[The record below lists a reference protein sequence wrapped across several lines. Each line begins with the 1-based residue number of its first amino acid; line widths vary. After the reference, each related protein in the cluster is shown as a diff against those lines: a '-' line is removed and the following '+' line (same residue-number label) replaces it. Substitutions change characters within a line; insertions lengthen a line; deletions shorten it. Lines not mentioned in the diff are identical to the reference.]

1 MSFKQLIWRNLRKNI
16 RNYYLYVFALIFN
29 VTLYFSFV
37 TLQSDPAMNEV
48 TGSIKAEASMRAA
61 SILLIIIVIVF
72 LIYANNLFIKRR
84 GKEIGLYQLV
94 GMKKWEI
101 FKLISIENILLYFG
115 SLLAGIFLGFMSSK
129 LFMMLLLKMM
139 GMEEVA
145 KLQFSTDALFQTVI
159 MFAATYIVIMVLNAI
174 YIKRQRILSLF
185 HATSTSEGK
194 KLKVSVFEMILGVF
208 GLVLIAAGYYLS
220 TKLFD
225 ESFYQLSYMLLF
237 MLAILAAVIIGT
249 YLFYKGS
256 ISFLF
261 NLIRKQSAGYLSI
274 NKVLSLS
281 SIMFRMKS
289 NSLLLTVITTVSAL
303 AIGLLSLSF
312 ISYYTIEKQ
321 VNENVV
327 YDFSIPNSSHAAEFM
342 AGLDELGI
350 DYEDTNIELI
360 SVQADLEQI
369 IENTEIADKGEET
382 LVSQLMIIPDSFLK
396 TIDLAPQEA
405 VFVNDSASLGNMY
418 TFKKGPLTLYDEEA
432 SFELNFIGLKDE
444 TILPRRVTYGG
455 FPVLAVDAE
464 AYGNMA
470 EIFEPLPD
478 WMFSVSVGIDIVENS
493 DVENANAVFN
503 KLDLAKWAGYESQ
516 YELKFEEKR
525 SKGLIM
531 FIVGFLGLTSLI
543 TSGCI
548 LYFKQMDEGEEE
560 KGIYTI
566 LRKLGFT
573 RSDILGG
580 IKVKQMFNFGIPLL
594 LGICHG
600 YFAVKSGWFLFGT
613 ELWTP
618 MIIIMIFYTML
629 YSIFAVL
636 SVLHYKKIIKDAL

>member
-1 MSFKQLIWRNLRKNI
+1 MSFKQLIWRNLKKNI

-37 TLQSDPAMNEV
+37 TLQYDPAMDEV
-48 TGSIKAEASMRAA
+48 TGSIKGEAGMRAA
-61 SILLIIIVIVF
+61 SVMLIVIVIVF
-72 LIYANNLFIKRR
+72 LIYANNLFIKQR

-94 GMKKWEI
+94 GLKKIEI
-101 FKLISIENILLYFG
+101 FRLISIENILLYFG
-115 SLLAGIFLGFMSSK
+115 SLLAGIFLGFISSK
-129 LFMMLLLKMM
+129 LLMMMLLKMI

-145 KLQFSTDALFQTVI
+145 KLQFSTQALVQTII
-159 MFAATYIVIMVLNAI
+159 MFAATYLVIMVLNAI
-174 YIKRQRILSLF
+174 YIKRQSILSLF

-194 KLKVSVFEMILGVF
+194 KLKVSIFEMILGVL
-208 GLVLIAAGYYLS
+208 GLALITVGYFLS

-225 ESFYQLSYMLLF
+225 ESFYRIEYMLVL
-237 MLAILAAVIIGT
+237 MLAILASVIIGT

-261 NLIRKQSAGYLSI
+261 NLLRKRDAGYLSI

-321 VNENVV
+321 VNENVI
-327 YDFSIPNSSHAAEFM
+327 YDFSIPDSENAARFM
-342 AGLDELGI
+342 DGLQELGI
-350 DYEDTNIELI
+350 EYKDT
-360 SVQADLEQI
+360 
-369 IENTEIADKGEET
+369 
-382 LVSQLMIIPDSFLK
+382 
-396 TIDLAPQEA
+396 TIDLASIEVDLEHITEIDEVLGAGTGTLVEMLIVPDSVLNTVDLSSEEA
-405 VFVNDSASLGNMY
+405 VFVNHTPSFGNMF
-418 TFKKGPLTLYDEEA
+418 TFKEGPLSLHAEEE
-432 SFELNFIGLKDE
+432 SFEFQFTGVEDE
-444 TILPRRVTYGG
+444 LILPMRVTFGG

-464 AYGNMA
+464 VYEEMA
-470 EIFEPLPD
+470 EKLSSKGE
-478 WMFSVSVGIDIVENS
+478 FSVSVGIDIAERSEVET
-493 DVENANAVFN
+493 ANRVFN

-516 YELKFEEKR
+516 SELKIEQKTSR
-525 SKGLIM
+525 GLMM
-531 FIVGFLGLTSLI
+531 FIVGFLGLTALI

-560 KGIYTI
+560 KGTYTI

-573 RSDILGG
+573 QSDILNG
-580 IKVKQMFNFGIPLL
+580 IKVKQLFNFGIPLL

-600 YFAVKSGWFLFGT
+600 YFAVKSGWFFFGT

-618 MIIIMIFYTML
+618 MIIMMIFYTLL
-629 YSIFAVL
+629 YSIFAIL
-636 SVLHYKKIIKDAL
+636 SVLHYKKIIKDSL

>member
-1 MSFKQLIWRNLRKNI
+1 MSFKQLIWRNLKKNI

-37 TLQSDPAMNEV
+37 TLQYDPAMDEV
-48 TGSIKAEASMRAA
+48 AGSIKGEAGMRAA
-61 SILLIIIVIVF
+61 SVMLIVIVIVF
-72 LIYANNLFIKRR
+72 LIYANNLFIKQR

-94 GMKKWEI
+94 GLKKIEI
-101 FKLISIENILLYFG
+101 FRLISIENILLYFG
-115 SLLAGIFLGFMSSK
+115 SLLAGIFLGFISSK
-129 LFMMLLLKMM
+129 LLMMMLLKMI

-145 KLQFSTDALFQTVI
+145 KLQFSTQAFVQTII
-159 MFAATYIVIMVLNAI
+159 MFAATYLVIMVLNAI
-174 YIKRQRILSLF
+174 YIKRQSILSLF

-194 KLKVSVFEMILGVF
+194 KLKVSIFEMVLGVL
-208 GLVLIAAGYYLS
+208 GLGLIAIGYFLS

-225 ESFYQLSYMLLF
+225 ESFYRIEYMLVL
-237 MLAILAAVIIGT
+237 MLAILASVIIGT

-261 NLIRKQSAGYLSI
+261 NLLRKRDAGYLSI

-321 VNENVV
+321 VNENVI
-327 YDFSIPNSSHAAEFM
+327 YDFSIPDSENAARFM
-342 AGLDELGI
+342 AGLQELGI
-350 DYEDTNIELI
+350 EY
-360 SVQADLEQI
+360 
-369 IENTEIADKGEET
+369 EET
-382 LVSQLMIIPDSFLK
+382 
-396 TIDLAPQEA
+396 TIDLASIEVDLEHITEIDEVLGAGTGTLVEMLIVPDSVLNTVDLSSEEA
-405 VFVNDSASLGNMY
+405 VFVNHTPSFGNML
-418 TFKKGPLTLYDEEA
+418 TFKEGPLSLHAEDET
-432 SFELNFIGLKDE
+432 FEFQFIGVEDE
-444 TILPRRVTYGG
+444 LILPMRVTFGA
-455 FPVLAVDAE
+455 FPVLAVDAKVYE
-464 AYGNMA
+464 ELDEKLSPAR
-470 EIFEPLPD
+470 E
-478 WMFSVSVGIDIVENS
+478 FSVSVGIDIAERSEVET
-493 DVENANAVFN
+493 ANRVFN

-516 YELKFEEKR
+516 SELKIEQKTSR
-525 SKGLIM
+525 GLMM
-531 FIVGFLGLTSLI
+531 FIVGFLGLTALI

-560 KGIYTI
+560 KGTYTI

-573 RSDILGG
+573 QSDILNG
-580 IKVKQMFNFGIPLL
+580 IKVKQLFNFGIPLL

-600 YFAVKSGWFLFGT
+600 YFAVKSGWFFFGT

-618 MIIIMIFYTML
+618 MIIMMIFYTIL

-636 SVLHYKKIIKDAL
+636 SVLHYKKIIKDSL